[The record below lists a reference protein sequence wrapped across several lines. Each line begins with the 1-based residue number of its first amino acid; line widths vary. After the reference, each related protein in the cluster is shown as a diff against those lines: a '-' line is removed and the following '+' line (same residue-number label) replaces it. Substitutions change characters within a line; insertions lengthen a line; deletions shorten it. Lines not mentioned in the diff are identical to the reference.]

1 MRTREEYAVSK
12 PTTNPTVNEHGW
24 EDPLLEA
31 LRAELREAIESTV
44 QQELNQAL
52 GAEWYDRVRQRL
64 GYRHGSVKRRLG
76 TPMGAVEVRLPRARL
91 RAGERA
97 EVEWRSRRL
106 PRHARRMRSIDRTI
120 LSIYLSGTNQRR
132 VAVALRP
139 LLKGLPLSK
148 SAVSRL
154 AARLRDEREA
164 WMSRE
169 LSAESIAYV
178 FLDGFGVNVRR
189 DGRVVRNPVLMA
201 VGVRAS
207 GEKVLLS
214 LRMAG
219 GETTTAWKGLVE
231 DLSRRGLRAPVL
243 CIIDGSAALRA
254 AVQQVWPDSRVQRCV
269 VHKLKNLLAH
279 APRHAHEMVRED
291 FHKILYACSLAVA
304 RHAYER
310 FLLRWRKRCA
320 AVAASLEEG
329 GEELLTFYG
338 FPTEQWKSLRSTNV
352 IERVNGE
359 LRRRIKTQGA
369 WANEE
374 GVLSLLY
381 GLFASGLIRLRRLDG
396 WSSIA
401 SVISR
406 AA

>member
-1 MRTREEYAVSK
+1 MRIREEYAVRH
-12 PTTNPTVNEHGW
+12 TTTKATGTEHIW
-24 EDPLLEA
+24 DDPLVGA
-31 LRAELREAIESTV
+31 IRAEVGEAIEAALKD
-44 QQELNQAL
+44 ELSRAI
-52 GAEWYDRVRQRL
+52 GAERYNRVAARL
-64 GYRHGSVKRRLG
+64 GYRHGSVRRELG
-76 TPMGAVEVRLPRARL
+76 TPMGSMAVQVPRARV
-91 RAGERA
+91 RGAEGGEM
-97 EVEWRSRRL
+97 EWRSGKLPKYARRL
-106 PRHARRMRSIDRTI
+106 RGIDRAV

-148 SAVSRL
+148 SSVSRL

-169 LSAESIAYV
+169 LSQENIAYV
-178 FLDGFGVNVRR
+178 FMDGFGVSVRR

-201 VGVRAS
+201 VGVRDS

-219 GETTTAWKGLVE
+219 GETTTAWKALVE
-231 DLSRRGLRAPVL
+231 DLSRRGLSSPVL

-254 AVQQVWPDSRVQRCV
+254 AIAQVWPDSRVQRCV
-269 VHKLKNLLAH
+269 VHKLQNVLAH

-291 FHKILYACSLAVA
+291 FHKILYAPSLGVA
-304 RHAYER
+304 RQAYQR
-310 FLLRWRKRCA
+310 FLARWSKRCA

-338 FPTEQWKSLRSTNV
+338 FPKEQWKSLRSTNV

-381 GLFASGLIRLRRLDG
+381 GLFASGLIRLRKLDG

-401 SVISR
+401 SVISK